1 MLTLVGFAVSNYYNK
16 VKIQLLEK
24 GVPFEE
30 ALNWATKDEATLAC
44 SPLGKVPFVRTAQGA
59 LCESQVI
66 VEYIE
71 DAYPQ
76 VPLMPSDPFARAKVR
91 ELTTFV
97 ELHLELVARRLY
109 PQAYFGGKLEQSVID
124 ATRKELERNVA
135 AFARLAKWSPYV
147 AGDAFTVADC
157 AAIVHLPLISG
168 ATKAVWGEDVLAA
181 TPARDYVKRMGE
193 RASVQ
198 KVNADRKA
206 NLELRAQRAA
216 KK

>member
-24 GVPFEE
+24 GVAFEE
-30 ALNWATKDEATLAC
+30 ELNWASKDEATLAC
-44 SPLGKVPFVRTAQGA
+44 SPLGKVPFVRTPQGA

-66 VEYIE
+66 AEYIE

-76 VPLMPSDPFARAKVR
+76 TPLMPADPFARAKVR
-91 ELTTFV
+91 ELTAFL

-109 PQAYFGGKLEQSVID
+109 PQAYFGGRLEQSAID

-168 ATKAVWGEDVLAA
+168 ATKAVWGEDVLAG
-181 TPARDYVKRMGE
+181 TPARDYVKRMSE
-193 RASVQ
+193 RESVRR
-198 KVNADRKA
+198 VNADRKA
-206 NLELRAQRAA
+206 NLELRAKNAA
-216 KK
+216 KP

>member
-16 VKIQLLEK
+16 IKIQLLEK
-24 GVPFEE
+24 GVPFAEE
-30 ALNWATKDEATLAC
+30 LNWASKDEATLAC
-44 SPLGKVPFVRTAQGA
+44 SPLGKVPFVRTPQGA

-66 VEYIE
+66 AEYIE

-76 VPLMPSDPFARAKVR
+76 TPLMPSDPFARAKVR

-109 PQAYFGGKLEQSVID
+109 PQAFFGGKLEQSVID
-124 ATRKELERNVA
+124 ATRKELERNIA
-135 AFARLAKWSPYV
+135 AFARLVTWSPYI
-147 AGDAFTVADC
+147 AGDALTVADC

-181 TPARDYVKRMGE
+181 TPARDYVKRMSE

-206 NLELRAQRAA
+206 NLELRAQMAT

>member
-24 GVPFEE
+24 GVPF
-30 ALNWATKDEATLAC
+30 EATLAC

-206 NLELRAQRAA
+206 NLELRAQMAA